1 VRVGKVVQVTEVSEP
16 NPFERVLIVAVEGAA
31 LEAAKGR
38 AARRL
43 SREMKIKGFRPG
55 KAPLRVV
62 ESLVGAETMRREAVD
77 EALPGAVATVL
88 QEAGLEPAVPP
99 RVMAVHDTADGVE
112 AEVRVTLWPEAIEAP
127 SYRGRRIVVD
137 SPVVSEA
144 DVDAHVE
151 RMRLQFAE
159 LDDVEREGFDGDF
172 ALVDV
177 RTRSGEAEV
186 AAGSATDLLV
196 EIGADAFLEGLREAL
211 QGKKAGDIMEFATT
225 LPKGMGEDGGKPVEA
240 RVLVK
245 QVKARR
251 LPELTD
257 EWVDGVSE
265 FATVAEMREAL
276 GGELRRVRLAGARA
290 ELEQRLLDQLRDEMD
305 LRLPG
310 DLVDAEADAVLHRFA
325 HRLEARKVSIEQ
337 YLAVTGQDAD
347 SLVAD
352 ARAQAVL
359 NLQTRFLLE
368 AVARAE
374 GLEVAEEEMARAV
387 EALAAA
393 ARTSTAAYRSALEK
407 GGQGKALAGDIL
419 RRRAIDRILELA
431 VAVDADGNE
440 IEFPAPEAENAASG
454 PGGEAGDAGE
464 DDDSSEPAEVES

>member
-1 VRVGKVVQVTEVSEP
+1 
-16 NPFERVLIVAVEGAA
+16 VEGAA

-62 ESLVGAETMRREAVD
+62 ESLVGAETMRREAID

-88 QEAGLEPAVPP
+88 QKAGLEPAVPP
-99 RVMAVHDTADGVE
+99 RVMAVHDTADGIE
-112 AEVRVTLWPEAIEAP
+112 AEVRVTLWPEVTEAP
-127 SYRGRRIVVD
+127 SYVGRRIVVD
-137 SPVVSEA
+137 SPAVSDA

-172 ALVDV
+172 ALIDV

-186 AAGSATDLLV
+186 AAGSAADLLV
-196 EIGADAFLEGLREAL
+196 EIGAGAFLEHLGEAL
-211 QGKKAGDIMEFATT
+211 RGKKAGDIVEFATT
-225 LPKGMGEDGGKPVEA
+225 LPKGMGEDGGKAVEA

-265 FATVAEMREAL
+265 FATVTEMREAL

-325 HRLEARKVSIEQ
+325 HRLDARKISIEQ

-352 ARAQAVL
+352 ARAQATL
-359 NLQTRFLLE
+359 ILQTRILLE
-368 AVARAE
+368 AVARTE

-393 ARTSTAAYRSALEK
+393 AQTSTAAYRSALEK

-440 IEFPAPEAENAASG
+440 IEFPASEAENAASG

-464 DDDSSEPAEVES
+464 DDDSSEPAEVDS